1 MSTGRKRLVIHPR
14 VRPMPAYF
22 LTTYYFPIFGLLTG
36 GFALV
41 RLDRQPLALRGNR
54 LVVPIP
60 YPHML

>member
-1 MSTGRKRLVIHPR
+1 
-14 VRPMPAYF
+14 MPAYF